1 MDLLKGLI
9 FVPKEKRSEV
19 VNENLENKKRKH
31 DRKSD
36 DQKKK
41 KDKRKEKPK
50 KEKKSHNHKLKSS
63 SYQSD
68 TSSDDDDADNKD
80 FSKYENEIA
89 DLKDE
94 DKILD
99 GSTSRMNWMESS
111 TIAVAPSSGSM
122 LQKGGIEKS
131 IQQKSNFLDLI
142 GSLSKPEKTV
152 EKETAVESKGSDSL
166 NSSHS
171 TEMVINVEKVEEM
184 KMDLSSSSNR
194 KSDSDKD
201 NTSMTGNQSMAALLR
216 ARLKGTKGSLK
227 GETSAS
233 SSSSSSHEEVVFGG
247 EEWMKTQIN
256 NKMRKIN
263 NNDSKQQAETDRL
276 AMKADA
282 AKGSRNGKLKQSNSG
297 SESYEKIDLKSLI
310 AAERLGGDDMDE
322 IFRENV
328 LRLGDRYTGTELAGS
343 GAFGNGD
350 AAGMD
355 EEADI
360 DMKLFQRQDSWLTD
374 NAVSQKQMSKAVSQ
388 HKKQQATVA
397 KCEAC
402 VESSYF
408 RNHLTLSRGQY
419 SMLRLKVGAGNLG
432 KLHCVIT
439 PINHV
444 ESLLKCDEEVA
455 VEVQRYKSCLR
466 RMFEREGQAVLFL
479 ETALRF
485 GKKPHAFI
493 DVVPIPLGYEGETR
507 MCFKEAFSTGDV
519 EWAQHKK
526 VIDLTVARP
535 LDKAIPKQVILLQLC
550 ICYSILSVA
559 FIDL

>member
-1 MDLLKGLI
+1 MNLLKGLI
-9 FVPKEKRSEV
+9 FVPKEQRSEA

-41 KDKRKEKPK
+41 SKKEKKPK
-50 KEKKSHNHKLKSS
+50 KEKKNHKHKLKDS

-68 TSSDDDDADNKD
+68 TSSDDDDADHKD

-99 GSTSRMNWMESS
+99 GNKSRMNWMESS
-111 TIAVAPSSGSM
+111 TIAVAPSSGSL
-122 LQKGGIEKS
+122 LQKGGIEKT
-131 IQQKSNFLDLI
+131 IQQKSSFLNLI
-142 GSLSKPEKTV
+142 GSLSKKEETIEKELVV
-152 EKETAVESKGSDSL
+152 EKKILDISDFSRTSKNIVNTVKD
-166 NSSHS
+166 
-171 TEMVINVEKVEEM
+171 EEM
-184 KMDLSSSSNR
+184 KKDLSSSSNR
-194 KSDSDKD
+194 KSDLDKET
-201 NTSMTGNQSMAALLR
+201 TSMTTNQSMAALLR

-233 SSSSSSHEEVVFGG
+233 SSSSSIHEEVVFGG

-256 NKMRKIN
+256 NKMRKITN
-263 NNDSKQQAETDRL
+263 SGVNLKQQAETDRQ

-282 AKGSRNGKLKQSNSG
+282 AKGSRNGKLKQSSSG
-297 SESYEKIDLKSLI
+297 NESYENIDLKSLI

-355 EEADI
+355 EEVDI

-374 NAVSQKQMSKAVSQ
+374 NAISQKQMSKAVSQ

-397 KCEAC
+397 RCETC
-402 VESSYF
+402 VESTTF
-408 RNHLTLSRGQY
+408 KNHLTLSRGNHC
-419 SMLRLKVGAGNLG
+419 MLRLKVGSGSLG
-432 KLHCVIT
+432 KFHCIIT

-444 ESLLKCDEEVA
+444 ESLLKCDEEVGI
-455 VEVQRYKSCLR
+455 EVQRYKSCLY

-535 LDKAIPKQVILLQLC
+535 LAKAIPKQVNIL
-550 ICYSILSVA
+550 
-559 FIDL
+559 